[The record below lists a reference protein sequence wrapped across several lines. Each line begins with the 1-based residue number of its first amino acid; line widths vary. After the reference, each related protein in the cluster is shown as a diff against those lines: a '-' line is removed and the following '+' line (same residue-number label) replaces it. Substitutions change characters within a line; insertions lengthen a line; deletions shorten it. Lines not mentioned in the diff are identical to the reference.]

1 MCAGWL
7 HTRKLNRMLFF
18 DFFRGDRPPLIAQSL
33 KDMGVMLE
41 TGQHMFEDAAATLLD
56 NEVLESNLSEQD
68 QVVNRKEAE
77 IRRAVLE
84 HVSIDPKRE
93 MIFSLVLISIVQD
106 AERIGDLAKSI
117 AEVAQLASGPR
128 HGARVE
134 TLRDLRDRLLQTFKE
149 TREAFADADEELA
162 KRVMDDSYAV
172 KHALTEFVTTV
183 ARDEGLASNAAV
195 ILAIGARM
203 MSRISSHL
211 SNIASSVALPFD
223 QIRRPPGWE

>member
-1 MCAGWL
+1 
-7 HTRKLNRMLFF
+7 MLFF

-33 KDMGVMLE
+33 EDMGAMLDM
-41 TGQHMFEDAAATLLD
+41 GQRMFEDATATLLD

-117 AEVAQLASGPR
+117 AEVSQLAAGPR
-128 HGARVE
+128 HGAYVE
-134 TLRDLRDRLLQTFKE
+134 TLRDLRDQLLNTFKH
-149 TREAFADADEELA
+149 TRESFADANEELA
-162 KRVMDDSYAV
+162 KKVMDDSYEV
-172 KHALTEFVTTV
+172 KHAFSEFVKAV
-183 ARDEGLASNAAV
+183 AGDDDLDSNTAV
-195 ILAIGARM
+195 VLAIGARM